1 MSPIPPL
8 LRTAIDLK
16 EALDYAAVYLTPIG
30 TCRSKATEWRQ
41 NWEEDEEPHEDDG
54 EVEIQAMEELHKLQT
69 NYMTTVAK
77 GKLWMSELPFRLTIT
92 RAGCEYDGGIRAF
105 KAEGSADTGE
115 RLQRWYEAAAVS
127 GYGDVKAQETKV
139 DPAVRDAREIPASEF
154 SVSPDLIAQVQ
165 ELWGASFFPT
175 QVRAEAYK
183 IHLYGPGGKFKAHRD
198 TPETD
203 LVGTFLFGLGD
214 TSKTAQGG
222 DVFEIKDKGKWTRH
236 TADLGSWIAFYPDV
250 DHSVQELARGYRA
263 VIAFK
268 IFRQHTDIPEVP
280 ADVKLRGKIKDV
292 LMKLQKPYGM
302 LLRHRY
308 SAGTSELNGVDAA
321 LYAAAEESG
330 GDVKLLPVLIR
341 WSAYREEAEEPD
353 RYSYRQPRPSESS
366 CSADVFPMTEK
377 HVDTVLAHIRTQR
390 THKEDDSS
398 DSSDSELIVDLK
410 GTDAA
415 WINNQGTESIPF
427 YSPAFGGTSIA
438 WSEEVV
444 DAVEHTGNESRPHRE
459 DSIYLSYAVVVL
471 PKRGTKRASP
481 EEGDDA

>member
-8 LRTAIDLK
+8 LRTAIALK
-16 EALDYAAVYLTPIG
+16 EALDYAAVCLTPIG

-41 NWEEDEEPHEDDG
+41 QMQYDSEEDEEPHKDDG
-54 EVEIQAMEELHKLQT
+54 EAEIEAMGELHNLQT
-69 NYMTTVAK
+69 NYMATVANEY
-77 GKLWMSELPFRLTIT
+77 LEMSDLPFRLTIT
-92 RAGCEYDGGIRAF
+92 AF
-105 KAEGSADTGE
+105 KAERRADTGE

-154 SVSPDLIAQVQ
+154 SVSPDLTAQVQ
-165 ELWGASFFPT
+165 ELWGVSFFPT
-175 QVRAEAYK
+175 QGRAEAYK
-183 IHLYGPGGKFKAHRD
+183 ILMYGPGGKFKTHRD

-203 LVGTFLFGLGD
+203 LVGTFLLGLGD
-214 TSKTAQGG
+214 TSQTAQGEG
-222 DVFEIKDKGKWTRH
+222 VFEIKDNDGRWTRH
-236 TADLGSWIAFYPDV
+236 TAHLGSWIAFYPDV

-280 ADVKLRGKIKDV
+280 ADATLRGKIKDV

-308 SAGTSELNGVDAA
+308 SAGTAELNGVDAV

-330 GDVKLLPVLIR
+330 GDVELLPVLIR
-341 WSAYREEAEEPD
+341 WTAY
-353 RYSYRQPRPSESS
+353 
-366 CSADVFPMTEK
+366 SADVFPMTEK
-377 HVDTVLAHIRTQR
+377 HVDTVLAHIRTR
-390 THKEDDSS
+390 DKKDHPSRSS
-398 DSSDSELIVDLK
+398 DSKLFVDLK

-415 WINNQGTESIPF
+415 WINNHGTESIPF
-427 YSPAFGGTSIA
+427 YSPSFHDTSVA
-438 WSEEVV
+438 WNEY
-444 DAVEHTGNESRPHRE
+444 VEDSIEFIGNESRPHRE

-471 PKRGTKRASP
+471 PKRGTKRALLG
-481 EEGDDA
+481 EGDDV

>member
-41 NWEEDEEPHEDDG
+41 QYEEDEEPHEDDG
-54 EVEIQAMEELHKLQT
+54 EMRFVEIQAMEELHKLQT
-69 NYMTTVAK
+69 DYMITVAD
-77 GKLWMSELPFRLTIT
+77 GKLGMSDRPFRPTIT
-92 RAGCEYDGGIRAF
+92 RTGCEYDGEISAF
-105 KAEGSADTGE
+105 KAEGRADTGE

-165 ELWGASFFPT
+165 ELWGAWFFPT

-203 LVGTFLFGLGD
+203 LVGTFLVGLGD
-214 TSKTAQGG
+214 TSQTAQGG
-222 DVFEIKDKGKWTRH
+222 DVFEIKDNGEWTGH
-236 TADLGSWIAFYPDV
+236 TASLGSWIAFYPDV

-263 VIAFK
+263 
-268 IFRQHTDIPEVP
+268 
-280 ADVKLRGKIKDV
+280 IKDV

-308 SAGTSELNGVDAA
+308 SAGTAELNGVDAA

-341 WSAYREEAEEPD
+341 WSAYREEAEEASD
-353 RYSYRQPRPSESS
+353 REL
-366 CSADVFPMTEK
+366 
-377 HVDTVLAHIRTQR
+377 HVDTVLAHIRTR
-390 THKEDDSS
+390 AHKPS
-398 DSSDSELIVDLK
+398 DSSDSKLIVDLK

-427 YSPAFGGTSIA
+427 YSPAFRDTSIA
-438 WSEEVV
+438 WSEDVE

-481 EEGDDA
+481 GEGDDV